1 VTDFYQISTGKP
13 SLLTLYAAKVY
24 FDSNRGQDG
33 PMELV
38 SPFQILTLIVAPA
51 VLTNSSSMLSLSTSN
66 RFARAVDRS
75 RALYDKLKDPEGL
88 TLKEKDI
95 FTRQLPRIRN
105 RGLLLV
111 RALTAFYISVG
122 AFSATA
128 LISLIG
134 AGADM
139 SGQALAAKTLTILA
153 VALGCIGVLGL
164 VSGTALLVCE
174 TWVAFQFLEM
184 EIHIGEDLPD

>member
-1 VTDFYQISTGKP
+1 
-13 SLLTLYAAKVY
+13 
-24 FDSNRGQDG
+24 
-33 PMELV
+33 MELV

-51 VLTNSSSMLSLSTSN
+51 VLTNSSSVLSLSTSN

-95 FTRQLPRIRN
+95 FTRQLPIIRH
-105 RGLLLV
+105 RALLLV
-111 RALTAFYISVG
+111 RALTAFYTSVG

-128 LISLIG
+128 LTSLIG
-134 AGADM
+134 AGAEM
-139 SGQALAAKTLTILA
+139 YGQPLASKVLTFAA
-153 VALGCIGVLGL
+153 VAMGCLGVLGL
-164 VSGTALLVCE
+164 VSGTALLVRE

-184 EIHIGEDLPD
+184 ETHIDGELPPQ